1 MLRPII
7 NKVAFVLVIICVI
20 CPSLYADDWQ
30 WPSQMTV
37 GGFTVT
43 TVKGSTVADG
53 SGSASGKLQIP
64 IVGVYNVS
72 LNRSSK
78 GEITGSA
85 PVKGRIAGLDIDGNF
100 ALAANGLKGTGTIK
114 NLPGSVV
121 GATLN
126 IDSKGQMTGKGSLTL
141 NKTSIDMTFSVSGSS
156 INLTGLADVHAQQ
169 DTPLAL
175 YDFRGNLK
183 LTGSPGKLDAIANGQ
198 VQRKG
203 KLANQV
209 SSYKIS
215 NAAVNVADGKCIVNV
230 GGVNVTFELL

>member
-1 MLRPII
+1 MLRPMI
-7 NKVAFVLVIICVI
+7 NKMAFVLIIMCAI
-20 CPSLYADDWQ
+20 CPSLHADDWQ

-37 GGFTVT
+37 GGFSVT
-43 TVKGSTVADG
+43 AVKGNAAADG

-64 IVGVYNVS
+64 IVGVYEVS
-72 LNRSSK
+72 LNRSSR
-78 GEITGSA
+78 GEITGRA
-85 PVKGRIAGLDIDGNF
+85 PVKGRIGGLDIDGIF
-100 ALAANGLKGTGTIK
+100 SLAANGLKGTGTIK

-141 NKTSIDMTFSVSGSS
+141 KKTNIDMTFNISGSS
-156 INLTGLADVHAQQ
+156 INLSGSADVHAQQ
-169 DTPLAL
+169 DMPLAL

-183 LTGSPGKLDAIANGQ
+183 LSGSPGKLDAVANGQ

-215 NAAVNVADGKCIVNV
+215 NAAVNVVDGKCVVNV
-230 GGVNVTFELL
+230 GGVNVTFDLL